1 MSSIIIIS
9 LLAIVVLFLGLYK
22 ANKALIPVSILGLL
36 ASLVLTVKDWGT
48 NNYYYNQMILIDNY
62 AIVFISLTII
72 TTILILLLS
81 KDYFERIS
89 TNVAEY
95 IALMLFAMVGIISMI
110 SYANLSMLFIGIEI
124 MSVCLY
130 ILAGIKKKDPQSNE
144 AALKYFLM
152 GAFATGFLLF
162 GIALIY
168 GVTGTFN
175 IEQIGNALR
184 LSNGNISPI
193 FYAGVL
199 FILVGLGFKVSAAP
213 FHFWTPDVYEGSPTL
228 ITTFMASVVKT
239 AGFAAFLRLFYISFA
254 PLTEFLTPTLWMITA
269 LTITIGNVVAVYQT
283 SFKRMLAYSSISH
296 AGYMLMAI
304 LAMGENSQNA
314 IFLYAAAYS
323 VASIISFG
331 VLIKVKQERGSDHF
345 EAFNG
350 LAKRNPFMA
359 FAMTVSMCSLAGIPL
374 TAGFFGKFFIFSTA
388 LSQNFLWLVIIAILN
403 AAIGIYYYFKVI
415 IAMYMKE
422 QNADHSI
429 ELNNNY
435 KFVLAL
441 SVIAT
446 LILGILPGL
455 ISSIL

>member
-1 MSSIIIIS
+1 MSSIIILS

-22 ANKALIPVSILGLL
+22 ANKLLIPVSITGLL
-36 ASLVLTVKDWGT
+36 GSLVLTLKDWNT
-48 NNYYYNQMILIDNY
+48 NKYFYNQMILADNY
-62 AIVFISLTII
+62 SIVFTSLTII
-72 TTILILLLS
+72 TTILILILS

-89 TNVAEY
+89 SNVAEY
-95 IALMLFAMVGIISMI
+95 IALLLFAMVGIICMI
-110 SYANLSMLFIGIEI
+110 SYSNLSMLFIGIEI

-130 ILAGIKKKDPQSNE
+130 ILAGIRKKDLQSNE

-184 LSNGNISPI
+184 LSNGDISPV

-199 FILVGLGFKVSAAP
+199 LMIVGLGFKVSAAP
-213 FHFWTPDVYEGSPTL
+213 FHFWAPDVYEGAPTL
-228 ITTFMASVVKT
+228 ITTFMSSVVKT
-239 AGFAAFLRLFYISFA
+239 AGFAAFLRLFYVSFA
-254 PLTEFLTPTLWMITA
+254 PLAEFLTPTLWMMTA
-269 LTITIGNVVAVYQT
+269 LTITIGNVMAVYQT

-304 LAMGENSQNA
+304 LAMGEQSQNA
-314 IFLYAAAYS
+314 IFLYATAYS
-323 VASIISFG
+323 IASVISFG
-331 VLIKVKQERGSDHF
+331 ILIRVQQEKGSDQF

-359 FAMTVSMCSLAGIPL
+359 FAMTVAMCSLAGIPL

-388 LSQNFLWLVIIAILN
+388 LSQNFIWLVIISVLN
-403 AAIGIYYYFKVI
+403 AVIGIYYYFKVI

-422 QNADHSI
+422 QVSDSSI
-429 ELNNNY
+429 ELNANY
-435 KFVLAL
+435 KFVLAF
-441 SVIAT
+441 SAFAT